1 VRRIRIAFGL
11 LAALLFVPLGLLLQN
26 ALESVDAERADRHAA
41 VAERVFDEM
50 ERELSRL
57 VRREEERPFG
67 HYDFYY
73 VPDVVS
79 SGRPAVARSPLSSL
93 PEEPFVLGY
102 FQIDPDGSLHSPLV
116 PRESVVAR
124 ALGDWA
130 YSDEI
135 DRAVRK
141 VEAVAGAL
149 PPPRGGPALKKE
161 RAELAQAPGTTRVL
175 ERSAGA
181 ERREASAGEAGAE
194 RGGEA
199 RVDAFR
205 AIRSL
210 NRGAEARGARRSIR
224 FQIVQEGG
232 RPTLKLHT
240 DLDSLPPGHLLL
252 GPGLRAIEASLGPY
266 AHPDAM
272 IVSTYD
278 VETALRGDPVE
289 RVAVA
294 VFPLVGR
301 VDREH
306 LILFRDAYEG
316 QRAYRQGLVLG
327 FAELTRWLDQTVVGT
342 SELTDHASRDFFLRT
357 GRPAPRALPDDAYAY
372 VHRFAEP
379 FDDLA
384 LRMMLPPLPDVGGTS
399 YLYTIAVLLV
409 LAGVAG
415 VVALY
420 HMIAVAVRYADRRSN
435 FAAAVSHELK
445 TPLTAIRMH
454 GEMLREGLVAS
465 EEKRQEYYET
475 ITTECERLT
484 RLINNVLEF
493 SRLEQG
499 TREMSLTRGTLGPVV
514 AEAARTLEP
523 HAGNA
528 GFRLEVEIDQDL
540 PPVRFERDAVI
551 QVVFNLVDNA
561 LKYAKGQ
568 AREPVITLQCV
579 RRAEVVVLAV
589 RDSGPGVAPRHL
601 SRIFEPF
608 YRGQDEL
615 TRSAQ
620 GTGIGLALVKG
631 LAERM
636 GASVT
641 ARNRDGGGFEVSLSF
656 RPASAG

>member
-11 LAALLFVPLGLLLQN
+11 LAALLFVPLGLMFQS
-26 ALESVDAERADRHAA
+26 ALESVDAERADRHRA
-41 VAERVFDEM
+41 VAERAFDEM

-73 VPDVVS
+73 VPDAVS
-79 SGRPAVARSPLSSL
+79 PGRPAVARSPLSSL
-93 PEEPFVLGY
+93 PEERFVLGY
-102 FQIDPDGSLHSPLV
+102 FQIDPDGTLHSPLV
-116 PRESVVAR
+116 PRESVLAK
-124 ALGDWA
+124 AFGDWT
-130 YSDEI
+130 YSAEI
-135 DRAVRK
+135 DQAVKK
-141 VEAVAGAL
+141 VEAIVGASL

-161 RAELAQAPGTTRVL
+161 RAEFAQAPGTTRVL
-175 ERSAGA
+175 DRNEGVPRPEGGA
-181 ERREASAGEAGAE
+181 EQSDAAA
-194 RGGEA
+194 RGDTK
-199 RVDAFR
+199 VDAFR
-205 AIRSL
+205 AIASL
-210 NRGAEARGARRSIR
+210 NRGTEARGARRSLR

-232 RPTLKLHT
+232 RSTLKLHT
-240 DLDSLPPGHLLL
+240 DLDALPAGRLVL

-266 AHPDAM
+266 AHPDAL
-272 IVSTYD
+272 VTSYYD
-278 VETALRGDPVE
+278 VDTALRGEPVE
-289 RVAVA
+289 RLAVA

-301 VDREH
+301 VEGDH
-306 LILFRDAYEG
+306 LLLFRDAYEG
-316 QRAYRQGLVLG
+316 PRPFRQGLVLD
-327 FAELTRWLDQTVVGT
+327 FAELTRWLDQTVVGE
-342 SELTDHASRDFFLRT
+342 SELRDHASRDFFLRT
-357 GRPAPRALPDDAYAY
+357 GRPVPRSLPEAYAY

-384 LRMMLPPLPDVGGTS
+384 LRMMLPPLPDVGGTG
-399 YLYTIAVLLV
+399 YLYTIAALLV

-415 VVALY
+415 LVALY
-420 HMIAVAVRYADRRSN
+420 HMIAVAVRYAERRSN

-454 GEMLREGLVAS
+454 GEMLREGIVSS

-475 ITTECERLT
+475 ITAECERLT

-499 TREMSLTRGTLGPVV
+499 TREMSLAAGALGPVV
-514 AEAARTLEP
+514 AEAVRTLEP
-523 HAGNA
+523 HASNA

-568 AREPVITLQCV
+568 ARDPVITLQCV
-579 RRAEVVVLAV
+579 RQGGTVLLAV
-589 RDSGPGVAPRHL
+589 RDRGPGVAPRHL
-601 SRIFEPF
+601 PRLFEAF
-608 YRGQDEL
+608 YRGEDEL

-636 GASVT
+636 GASAV
-641 ARNRDGGGFEVSLSF
+641 ARNRDGGGFEVTLTF
-656 RPASAG
+656 PPASAS